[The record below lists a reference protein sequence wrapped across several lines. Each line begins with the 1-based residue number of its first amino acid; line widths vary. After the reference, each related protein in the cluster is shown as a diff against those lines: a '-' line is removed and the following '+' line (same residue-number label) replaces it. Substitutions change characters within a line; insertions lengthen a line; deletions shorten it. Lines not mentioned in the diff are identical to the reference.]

1 MAHMITYAISRERL
15 RSLVEHDPAVREWML
30 EAMRRRYPQ
39 LG

>member
-30 EAMRRRYPQ
+30 EEMRRRYPQ